1 MPMKRP
7 KSSRRQMLKGMG
19 ALGTSA
25 LLGAGAFSTRV
36 LAAAPPAEAVTPVL
50 LAAAKK
56 EGKVVWYSAMD
67 LPVCTRLAKAF
78 EAKYPGIAVH
88 VERSGS
94 ERNFQRI
101 AQEHASNIFAADLL
115 DSADAAHFVVWK
127 RQNLLAPYVPEEV
140 AQHFPAEY
148 RDPDGLF
155 ATARIWL
162 CSLGYNTNLVKPEE
176 APKSFADLLD
186 PKWMG
191 KMVKGHP
198 GFSGT
203 IMTATFQVARDI
215 GWEYFEKLAKQ
226 KVMQVQSSTDPPK
239 KLELG
244 ERAVMADGN
253 DYNLVQLR
261 EAGRPVQEVYPAEGT
276 PLITGPNG
284 VLKSAPNPNAARLL
298 RSFLYSGET
307 QQLLVDFTGQHSVHA
322 LVKQKP
328 GRTELK
334 DIKLMKD
341 DPAGVEAQSDAIKAR
356 YTKIFGV

>member
-1 MPMKRP
+1 MKNLEW
-7 KSSRRQMLKGMG
+7 SRRQVLKGSG
-19 ALGTSA
+19 ALGAGA
-25 LLGAGAFSTRV
+25 LLGGPAFSTRV
-36 LAAAPPAEAVTPVL
+36 LAAAPAAEPVTPAL
-50 LAAAKK
+50 IAAAKK
-56 EGKVVWYSAMD
+56 EGKLAWYTAMD

-78 EAKYPGIAVH
+78 EAKYPDITVL

-101 AQEHASNIFAADLL
+101 HQEQASGIFAADLV

-127 RQNLLAPYVPEEV
+127 REGLLAPYVPEEV
-140 AQHFPAEY
+140 AQHYPAEH

-155 ATARIWL
+155 ATGRIWM
-162 CSLGYNTNLVKPEE
+162 SSIGYNTDLVKRED

-186 PKWMG
+186 PKWAG

-203 IMTATFQVARDI
+203 IMSATFQIARDI
-215 GWEYFEKLAKQ
+215 GWDYFEKLAKQ
-226 KVMQVQSSTDPPK
+226 RVMQVQSSTDPPK

-253 DYNLVQLR
+253 DYNVILLR
-261 EAGRPVQEVYPAEGT
+261 EAGRPVEVVYPTEGT
-276 PLITGPNG
+276 PLVVGPNA
-284 VLKSAPNPNAARLL
+284 VLKSAPRPNAARLL
-298 RSFLYSGET
+298 RSFLLSGET
-307 QQLLVDFTGQHSVHA
+307 QQLLVDFTAQHSVHA
-322 LVKQKP
+322 LVKEKP
-328 GRTELK
+328 GRTPLK

-341 DPAGVEAQSDAIKAR
+341 DPAGVEKQSDEIKAR